1 MNRLKFL
8 LLTLV
13 VAVVTLGIYS
23 CAKEGSP
30 IEAKSQDAV
39 VQSRASGGCSPE
51 SIYNIST
58 GCVSVQR
65 DIPIDFSLGLDLYSL
80 GSTLYQLCPGV
91 QFNVSYTFTT
101 CNFGSSA
108 TVHFIHNLTY
118 NLADIIAA
126 CPALQA
132 EINNQQSL
140 GNLVGFLDL
149 LDFDISKQV
158 EFTEAYNAALL
169 AAPTKY
175 LCERGGEFYDV
186 KFIQNSCFKWVPF
199 TKLPTKEDPRPIPAF
214 EKEPCDGSICC
225 IRIGQYCV
233 REFYNGQPVLDGS
246 GNSSYERTEGEC
258 PKDCTHECGNP
269 FSGADDI

>member
-1 MNRLKFL
+1 MKNLKILFGCGVVIL
-8 LLTLV
+8 ATLF
-13 VAVVTLGIYS
+13 IYS
-23 CAKEGSP
+23 CAKDGSS
-30 IEAKSQDAV
+30 IEVKSQDAV
-39 VQSRASGGCSPE
+39 VQNRSFVSDCSPE

-58 GCVSVQR
+58 GCTDQQR
-65 DIPIDFSLGLDLYSL
+65 NIQIDFALGLDLYST

-101 CNFGSSA
+101 CNFGNNG
-108 TVHFIHNLTY
+108 TVHFVHSLNY

-132 EINNQQSL
+132 EINNQQAL

-175 LCERGGEFYDV
+175 LCEGGGEFYDI
-186 KFIQNSCFKWVPF
+186 KFIQNSCFKWIPF
-199 TKLPTKEDPRPIPAF
+199 LDGPNDRPIPAF
-214 EKEPCDGSICC
+214 KKVFCNESICC

-233 REFYNGQPVLDGS
+233 SGFFNGQPVLQGS
-246 GNSSYERTEGEC
+246 GNSTYERTKGVC
-258 PKDCTHECGNP
+258 PIYCTHECGDP
-269 FSGADDI
+269 W